1 MPNARQHR
9 LTLKDALAAHSRA
22 LRCGGGAPG
31 IVNLGSIESAIAR
44 PYAGYYRAITSK
56 AAALV
61 ESMVGNHG
69 FADGNKRTAVILLN
83 LLLERSGYRLKSPED
98 PTKSIQQEVE
108 EMILAIARGQLSFDE
123 LVGWFGRRLERT

>member
-1 MPNARQHR
+1 MPNASQHR
-9 LTLKDALAAHSRA
+9 LTLKDALAAHNRA

-31 IVNLGSIESAIAR
+31 IVNPGSVESAIAR
-44 PYAGYYRAITSK
+44 PYAGYYCAITSK

-61 ESMVGNHG
+61 ESLVGNHG

-83 LLLERSGYRLKSPED
+83 LLLERSSYRLKSPED

-123 LVGWFGRRLERT
+123 LVRWFGRRLVRA